1 VFVGD
6 VIRLNARARPRD
18 VGIVARDEELTWP
31 EVEARVVAVARALTA
46 AGVRK
51 GDRVAVLGKN
61 SLEYFLLY
69 FATAKLGAL
78 LVPLNFW
85 HRAPEHQFTMGDA
98 GPVAFFVDPAYVEVS
113 GPAVAAAGDALE
125 VVLLP
130 GPRGADFSGWERFLA
145 RGEGTELPD
154 VALSGEDPHMI
165 LYTSGT
171 TGKPKGAVLSH
182 GRTIA
187 DGFSMSGALGIRP
200 DDVYLNYFP
209 PFHVG
214 NWDHMKLFL
223 LQGAKVVLLPEFD
236 AGDVLENIARH
247 RATVVLG
254 VPTML
259 HALLE
264 HPSFETTDVSSIRL
278 IYYGAYDPSGIMRRT
293 AEAFGAYEGRV
304 KMAHTYGLT
313 EGGCFVTIC
322 QPEDVF
328 ERWGSIGRPLP
339 GIEVALLDDELNEVP
354 QGEPGEICVRGA
366 RMSGYWHRP
375 EATEMALEG
384 DWLHTGDVA
393 VSDPDGFLTIVDRK
407 KDMIRSGGQNVY
419 SKEIEDCLGT
429 HPQVRETAVIGLPD
443 PVYEERVC
451 AVVVTVD
458 PVADPEGLA
467 AELKTYVSTRLAGYN
482 VPRSFEF
489 VEELPKTAVGKIQ
502 KNVLR
507 EEYGSI
513 FDAPAQQ
520 GAAS

>member
-6 VIRLNARARPRD
+6 IIRLNARARPRD
-18 VGIVARDEELTWP
+18 VGVVARDEQLTWP
-31 EVEARVVAVARALTA
+31 ELEARVTAVAAALSA
-46 AGVRK
+46 IGVRK

-85 HRAPEHQFTMGDA
+85 HRAPEHQFTIGDA
-98 GPVAFFVDPAYVEVS
+98 GPVCFFVDPGYLEVS
-113 GPAVAAAGDALE
+113 GPAVADAEDGLR

-130 GPRGADFSGWERFLA
+130 GPRGTDFSGWESFLA
-145 RGEGTELPD
+145 AGEGVTPPPVDLHD
-154 VALSGEDPHMI
+154 DDPHMI

-171 TGKPKGAVLSH
+171 TGRPKGAVLSH
-182 GRTIA
+182 GRTLA
-187 DGFSMSGALGIRP
+187 DGFSMSGALGTRP
-200 DDVYLNYFP
+200 TDVYLNYFP

-236 AGDVLENIARH
+236 AGLVLEKIAEH
-247 RATVVLG
+247 SATVILG

-264 HPSFETTDVSSIRL
+264 HETFASTDVSSVRL
-278 IYYGAYDPSGIMRRT
+278 IYYGAYDPSGIMLRT
-293 AEAFGAYEGRV
+293 AEAFGAREGRV
-304 KMAHTYGLT
+304 QMAHTYGLT
-313 EGGCFVTIC
+313 EGGCFVTLC

-354 QGEPGEICVRGA
+354 LGEAGEICVRGA
-366 RMSGYWHRP
+366 RMSGYWRRP

-393 VSDPDGFLTIVDRK
+393 VSDADGFLTIVDRK

-419 SKEIEDCLGT
+419 SKEIEDCLGA
-429 HPQVRETAVIGLPD
+429 HPRVRETAVIGLPD

-451 AVVVTVD
+451 AVVVTTEPVD
-458 PVADPEGLA
+458 DADALA
-467 AELKTYVSTRLAGYN
+467 AELTQYVSSRLAGYN
-482 VPRSFEF
+482 TPRTIEF

-507 EEYGSI
+507 DRYGSI